1 MGETGKRMSDEII
14 GLEVSEHIATITLQ
28 RPPVNAMNR
37 AARERLTEIFD
48 ALSDRDDVRCV
59 ILTGGGKLF
68 CAGADIKERAGI
80 ADAPGEHVR
89 LNRLVCSVFSSI
101 RECAHPVI
109 GAINGPALGAGM
121 CIALCCDFLV
131 AADTAIFGMP
141 EIDVG
146 IAGGVKFLD
155 RHFTPGKM
163 RRMLMT
169 GQRLPAQELHR
180 LGVVEECVP
189 PERLMP
195 TARGIAAEIASK
207 SPIAIRML
215 KESFGMVENLSFR
228 DGYQLEQKTS
238 IAMSRTADAQ
248 EAKRAFIEKRKPVF
262 KGR

>member
-1 MGETGKRMSDEII
+1 MSDEIV
-14 GLEVSEHIATITLQ
+14 GLEVSEFIATVTLQ

-89 LNRLVCSVFSSI
+89 LNRLVYNVFSSI
-101 RECAHPVI
+101 RDCAHPVI

-121 CIALCCDFLV
+121 CIALCCDLLV
-131 AADTAIFGMP
+131 AADDAIFGMP

-163 RRMLMT
+163 RRMLLT
-169 GQRLPAQELHR
+169 GQRLPATELHR
-180 LGVVEECVP
+180 LGVVEACVP
-189 PERLMP
+189 RDQLIDS
-195 TARGIAAEIASK
+195 ARAIAAQIASK

-215 KESFGMVENLSFR
+215 KESFNMVENLSFR